1 MQSFNVDAILLK
13 NMNSKLHVYSAH
25 FFFFVH
31 CNFLVNIPS
40 DLFFCR
46 RHVLSH
52 VNWIYIFCFVPFD
65 ISVTKYF
72 LYFGRTIFSVCSH
85 LLSLCSSTMLLAV
98 MKSTSRENGRKK
110 KHIMWRVF
118 WGFYTNPT
126 DYSEHFSINLFFFS
140 SLAWTLWRMLTASS
154 FMLKKEEK
162 KNLNTDPIRI
172 ITEKII
178 CKVSVWPWFHTVF
191 QFDAIIISIY
201 IYNLL
206 YVCYRLPSNTH
217 TSSVAIVNKQHFN
230 IMLYIIVLNHLC
242 VCIETVSHERNL

>member
-110 KHIMWRVF
+110 KTYNVTCVLGFLHKSDRLLWTFLNKFVF
-118 WGFYTNPT
+118 
-126 DYSEHFSINLFFFS
+126 FFFS
-140 SLAWTLWRMLTASS
+140 RLDSLKNAYSIKLYVEKRR
-154 FMLKKEEK
+154 K